1 MIFLLTSP
9 KNCILN
15 IIIIH
20 ILLAEPLCFFGWIF
34 IFGGV
39 AGKRLMFLAS
49 QLLKTFKGVH
59 ILKRNLMVLAVLFIG
74 LALLMPGCGNGGDGN
89 GEAVVDEMVLVHN
102 VGTELETMDPHLATG
117 VPEMTTML
125 QIYEGLTRLN
135 DDSLPEL
142 AQAESV
148 DISDDELVYT
158 FNLRDGLVW
167 SNGEPLTAED
177 FELSW
182 KRALD
187 PELAADY
194 AYMLYFIA
202 GAEAYNAGEGSVDDV
217 MVEALDDKTLQVT
230 LEAPTPFF
238 LSLAAFATYYP
249 LYQPA
254 IEADPEGWHLSADTI
269 VGNGPFKMISSAQGQ
284 MEFVPNENYWDKD
297 AVILDRLI
305 FTMIENE
312 STELTMFETGEV
324 DVTHTVPGPEIPRL
338 QETGELHIFPYF
350 GTYYFIFQI
359 EKPPLDDVR
368 VRKALTLAID
378 REALVTNV
386 TQGGQL
392 PAYAFVPKGI
402 PEHDGSDFRDNGGDY
417 FSYDVEEAQR
427 LLEEA
432 GYPGGAGF
440 PSVEILYNTSEM
452 HKMIAEA
459 IQEMWKQNL
468 GIENV
473 TLTNQEWGVYLNT
486 RDEGDFMIARAGWIG
501 DYLDPNTFLDMWVTG
516 GGNNNSRFSNAE
528 YDRLVAEA
536 RMMDDEVARMDVM
549 HQLEDIL
556 MEEMPIAPIYYYT
569 LPMMVKSYVK
579 GYSKAAVGGLDFK
592 SAYIEK

>member
-1 MIFLLTSP
+1 MKRLS
-9 KNCILN
+9 ILA
-15 IIIIH
+15 
-20 ILLAEPLCFFGWIF
+20 ILLLC
-34 IFGGV
+34 V
-39 AGKRLMFLAS
+39 V
-49 QLLKTFKGVH
+49 LLFT
-59 ILKRNLMVLAVLFIG
+59 
-74 LALLMPGCGNGGDGN
+74 GCNGATREN
-89 GEAVVDEMVLVHN
+89 GEAVPGDEMVLIHN

-135 DDSLPEL
+135 NDSMPDL
-142 AQAESV
+142 AAAESYEV
-148 DISDDELVYT
+148 SEDDLVYT
-158 FNLRDGLVW
+158 FYLRDGFVW
-167 SNGEPLTAED
+167 ANGEALTASD

-194 AYMLYFIA
+194 AYMLYYIK
-202 GAEAYNAGEGSVDDV
+202 GAEAYNVGEGSADDV
-217 MVEALDDKTLQVT
+217 MVEALDEKTLQVT

-238 LSLAAFATYYP
+238 LSLVAFATYYP

-254 IEADPEGWHLSADTI
+254 IEADPDGWHLSADTI
-269 VGNGPFKMISSAQGQ
+269 VGNGPFKYDSWGPGQ
-284 MEFVPNENYWDKD
+284 MEFVPNEYYWDAS

-305 FTMIENE
+305 FTMVENE
-312 STELTMFETGEV
+312 STELTMFETGEI

-338 QETGELHIFPYF
+338 QQTGELHIFPYF
-350 GTYYFIFQI
+350 GTYYFIFQV
-359 EKPPLDDVR
+359 EKSPLDDVR

-392 PAYAFVPKGI
+392 PAYAFVPSGI
-402 PEHDGSDFRDNGGDY
+402 PEHDGSDFREKGGD
-417 FSYDVEEAQR
+417 FFAMDVEAAQQ
-427 LLEEA
+427 LLADA

-440 PSVEILYNTSEM
+440 PHVEILYNTSEM
-452 HKMIAEA
+452 HKMISEA

-473 TLTNQEWGVYLNT
+473 TLTNQEWGVYLT
-486 RDEGDFMIARAGWIG
+486 SRDEGDFMIARAGWIG
-501 DYLDPNTFLDMWVTG
+501 DYLDPFTFLDMWVTG
-516 GGNNNSRFSNAE
+516 GGNNNSQWGNAE
-528 YDRLVAEA
+528 YDQLINDV
-536 RMMDDEVARMDVM
+536 RMVDDEIVRMEMM
-549 HQLEDIL
+549 HRLEDIL
-556 MEEMPIAPIYYYT
+556 MDEMPIMPIYYYT
-569 LPMMVKSYVK
+569 LPMMVKDYVK

>member
-1 MIFLLTSP
+1 MKRFSFLLIALLLSVVLLTS
-9 KNCILN
+9 
-15 IIIIH
+15 
-20 ILLAEPLCFFGWIF
+20 
-34 IFGGV
+34 
-39 AGKRLMFLAS
+39 
-49 QLLKTFKGVH
+49 
-59 ILKRNLMVLAVLFIG
+59 
-74 LALLMPGCGNGGDGN
+74 GCGGDTGGDGGDGGDAP
-89 GEAVVDEMVLVHN
+89 GEEMVLVHN
-102 VGTELETMDPHLATG
+102 VGTEPETMDPHLSTG
-117 VPEMTTML
+117 VPEATIML
-125 QIYEGLTRLN
+125 QIYEGLARLN
-135 DDSLPEL
+135 NDSLPEL
-142 AQAESV
+142 ALAESV
-148 DISDDELVYT
+148 EVSEDDLIYT
-158 FNLRDGLVW
+158 FHLRDGLVW
-167 SNGEPLTAED
+167 SNGEQLTAED

-194 AYMLYFIA
+194 AYMLYYIK
-202 GAEAYNAGEGSVDDV
+202 GAEAYNTGTGSVDGV
-217 MVEALDDKTLQVT
+217 MVEALDEKTLQVT

-238 LSLAAFATYYP
+238 MSLVAFKTYYP

-269 VGNGPFKMISSAQGQ
+269 IGNGPFKLESWAQGQ
-284 MEFVPNENYWDKD
+284 MDFVPNENYYDAD
-297 AVILDRLI
+297 AVILDRLV
-305 FTMIENE
+305 FTMVENE
-312 STELTMFETGEV
+312 STELTMYETGEI

-338 QETGELHIFPYF
+338 QQTGELYIFPYF
-350 GTYYFIFQI
+350 GTYYYIFQV

-378 REALVTNV
+378 RDALVTNV

-392 PAYAFVPKGI
+392 PAYAYVPSGI
-402 PEHDGSDFRDNGGDY
+402 PEADGSDFRENGGDY
-417 FSYDVEEAQR
+417 FTYDPETAKQ
-427 LLEEA
+427 LLADA
-432 GYPGGAGF
+432 GYPDGVGF

-452 HKMIAEA
+452 HKLIAEA

-501 DYLDPNTFLDMWVTG
+501 DYLDPYTFLDMWVTG
-516 GGNNNSRFSNAE
+516 GGNNNSRWSNAD
-528 YDRLVAEA
+528 YDRILTEV
-536 RMMDDEVARMDVM
+536 RMLDDEVARMEMM

-569 LPMMVKSYVK
+569 LPIMIKDYVK

-592 SAYIEK
+592 TAYIEK